1 MKVEGLLRVAVL
13 GMAGALVL
21 MLVTLLWP
29 TPHTIGLFLGPGLG
43 LAGLSLGVFGLR
55 VVRDMRARRLL

>member
-1 MKVEGLLRVAVL
+1 MKVEGLLRLAVL

-29 TPHTIGLFLGPGLG
+29 TPHMIGLFLGPGLA
-43 LAGLSLGVFGLR
+43 LAAFGVCAFGLR
-55 VVRDMRARRLL
+55 VVRDLRARRLL